1 MERLEKSIE
10 AKVLLSAA
18 EKIRQHGVKPAEHY
32 VLDQV
37 QLEVSY
43 DGYTVTLKDSNV
55 AITVFFHNKI
65 KADYRKMNELE
76 EFYQRVLR
84 ISQS

>member
-1 MERLEKSIE
+1 
-10 AKVLLSAA
+10 
-18 EKIRQHGVKPAEHY
+18 

-43 DGYTVTLKDSNV
+43 DGYTVTLKDSKV
-55 AITVFFHNKI
+55 SITVFFHNKI